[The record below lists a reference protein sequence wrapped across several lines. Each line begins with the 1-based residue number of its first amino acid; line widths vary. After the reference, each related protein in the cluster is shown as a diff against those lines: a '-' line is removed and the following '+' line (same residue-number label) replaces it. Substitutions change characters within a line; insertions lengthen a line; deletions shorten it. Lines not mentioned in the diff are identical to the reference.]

1 MLKTV
6 SVKVS
11 VDILAHTRHQFFW
24 ELTYLHP
31 AAKTVE
37 EEDNE
42 IFFPPLNHV
51 TKGK

>member
-6 SVKVS
+6 SVKDS
-11 VDILAHTRHQFFW
+11 VDILVHNQHQFFW
-24 ELTYLHP
+24 ELIYLHP
-31 AAKTVE
+31 AAESVE